1 MGLFWREYVA
11 TATFRNPCR
20 SFAMTSSQR
29 SKRARGAARGSARG
43 VRRRSIA
50 ERGMRRDEARGSLT
64 ARAPGAAC
72 ALAVSGSRGTY
83 WHRPAFSYLYSRHSL
98 RIASGGHSQQ
108 ACSRALVAH
117 VCRSLS
123 CIRSVRYSDYGS
135 VASQHSDAGRPS
147 RCGARPTGTW
157 AYAGDRRWRHACGGW
172 RGADLF
178 SRSGLQGEGMHK
190 SFWIHRLACRTAAG
204 RDLSRDGAVARWR
217 WDCV

>member
-1 MGLFWREYVA
+1 MPLLWREYVA
-11 TATFRNPCR
+11 TATFRNPCL
-20 SFAMTSSQR
+20 SFAMTTQ
-29 SKRARGAARGSARG
+29 AN
-43 VRRRSIA
+43 
-50 ERGMRRDEARGSLT
+50 
-64 ARAPGAAC
+64 ARAGPRVEPRAAC
-72 ALAVSGSRGTY
+72 AADRSLSEGAAVWLERHLLA
-83 WHRPAFSYLYSRHSL
+83 PAGLLHSRHSL

-178 SRSGLQGEGMHK
+178 SRSGLQGEGIHK